1 VALLRELLHAK
12 DEALQAEK
20 AAAEKVVHAKDEA
33 LQAQKE
39 VVHAKDEALQAEKAA
54 AEKVVHAKDEALQA
68 QKELVHAK
76 DEALQA
82 QKEAA
87 AAELR
92 AMRAD
97 LRAAADEAARAV
109 EGVKL
114 RGIVE
119 YLAKTHG
126 RAGGAQHGL
135 DALFRDDSLLQRLV
149 TTFGTSFKLLRADLD
164 RCASGL
170 YHTLSKELHGSEA
183 RPEVREAHWRSPA
196 ERAVLCALLERFAV
210 TYAYVDPAGV
220 TVQSPYATLAKR
232 VLEGEGELPQEQE
245 HEARA
250 TGN

>member
-1 VALLRELLHAK
+1 VALLRELLNAKDEALQAQKEVVHAK
-12 DEALQAEK
+12 DEALEAEK

-39 VVHAKDEALQAEKAA
+39 VVHAKDEALQA
-54 AEKVVHAKDEALQA
+54 
-68 QKELVHAK
+68 QKEVVHAK

-97 LRAAADEAARAV
+97 LRAAADEATRAV

-114 RGIVE
+114 RGMVE

-126 RAGGAQHGL
+126 RAGGAQQGL

-149 TTFGTSFKLLRADLD
+149 TTFGTSFKLLKADLD

-183 RPEVREAHWRSPA
+183 RVEVREAHWRSPA
-196 ERAVLCALLERFAV
+196 ERAVLCALLERFTV

-220 TVQSPYATLAKR
+220 TVQPPYATLAKS
-232 VLEGEGELPQEQE
+232 VLEGELPPEQE